1 MLRRGHYRNFV
12 IGFASPILN
21 LDSAKKASEGET
33 NSSALTWPIDSLL
46 A

>member
-21 LDSAKKASEGET
+21 LDSAKKASEGDHQEV
-33 NSSALTWPIDSLL
+33 WKQQ
-46 A
+46 